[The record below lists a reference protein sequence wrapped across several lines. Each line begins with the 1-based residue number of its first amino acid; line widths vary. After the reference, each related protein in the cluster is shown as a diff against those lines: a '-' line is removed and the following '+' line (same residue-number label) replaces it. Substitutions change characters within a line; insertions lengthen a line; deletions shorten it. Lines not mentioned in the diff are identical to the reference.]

1 MTGPIAA
8 LALLLHDPG
17 EFSWTNFTVHPS
29 TLIGCAAFAG
39 LYLAGIGPL
48 RRRYRLSETVD
59 RTQTLYFLLGVFVLF
74 FSLNGPIHDLSDYFL
89 LSAHMVQHLL
99 LMMIAVPL
107 LLIGTPAW
115 LLEPLLKRR
124 AVFLAAR
131 FLTGPFIAYAV
142 YNLVLV
148 IWHFPHFYNW
158 ALENH
163 NVHIAQHLM
172 FIAAAVLMWWPI
184 VNPVPRLERIGSP
197 MRMIYLFALGFPM
210 TIISALIT
218 LSDKVLYPWYAEAPR
233 VFESLSALDDQQ
245 LGGLIMWVPG
255 MLVFWTATT
264 IVFFRWSRREEKREF
279 EERRGLV
286 PTAQ

>member
-1 MTGPIAA
+1 MTGPLAA

-17 EFSWTNFTVHPS
+17 EFSWMSFTVHPS

-48 RRRYRLSETVD
+48 RRKYQLSATVD
-59 RTQTLYFLLGVFVLF
+59 RTQTLYFLSGVFILF

-99 LMMIAVPL
+99 LMLIAVPVL
-107 LLIGTPAW
+107 LVGTPAW
-115 LLEPLLKRR
+115 LLRPLLRNR

-131 FLTGPFIAYAV
+131 FLTGPFIAYAI
-142 YNLVLV
+142 YNLVLT
-148 IWHFPHFYNW
+148 IWHFPTFYNW

-172 FIAAAVLMWWPI
+172 FIAAAVVMWWPI
-184 VNPVPRLERIGSP
+184 VNPVPELERIGSP

-218 LSDKVLYPWYAEAPR
+218 LSDKVIYPWYEQAPR
-233 VFESLSALDDQQ
+233 VFESLSALHDQQ

-264 IVFFRWSRREEKREF
+264 VVFFRWSRREERREF
-279 EERRGLV
+279 EERALLH
-286 PTAQ
+286 TAR

>member
-1 MTGPIAA
+1 MMGSVAA
-8 LALLLHDPG
+8 IALLHEVG
-17 EFSWTNFTVHPS
+17 EFSWTSFTVHPS

-48 RRRYRLSETVD
+48 RRKYHLSDTVD
-59 RTQTLYFLLGVFVLF
+59 RTQTLSFLLGVFVLF

-99 LMMIAVPL
+99 LMMVAVPL
-107 LLIGTPAW
+107 LLVGTPAW
-115 LLEPLLKRR
+115 LLRPLLKNRVVH
-124 AVFLAAR
+124 AIAR
-131 FLTGPFIAYAV
+131 FLTGPFIAYTI
-142 YNLVLV
+142 YNLILV
-148 IWHFPHFYNW
+148 VWHFPTFYNT

-172 FIAAAVLMWWPI
+172 MIAGAVLMWWPI
-184 VNPVPRLERIGSP
+184 VNPVPELERIGSP

-233 VFESLSALDDQQ
+233 VFESLSALYDQQ
-245 LGGLIMWVPG
+245 LAGLIMWVPG

-264 IVFFRWSRREEKREF
+264 VVFFRWSRREERAELAD
-279 EERRGLV
+279 RQALLG
-286 PTAQ
+286 A